1 MEDDS
6 KQTNAG
12 ILGGCRTSF
21 SPWQQQSMWDTSCS
35 CRHPL
40 FQLRQHLLLLDPQ
53 DLHQPSYFSWIC
65 YTVWFVW
72 IHNIYKVGS
81 GPRALFY
88 LILYSHHC
96 LVRHTKV
103 CGLKLVCELM
113 KEFLF
118 CTLLQM
124 CDLVKS
130 ISYCQES
137 HTLRWIW
144 LKLLI
149 GYLLISF
156 CRLLDQRKLPGSEEY
171 VCCATTE
178 QVFVNTASISSSL
191 SPGSNLQTVSYDK
204 VAEFNLSLM
213 TRWLRR
219 SDRW

>member
-6 KQTNAG
+6 KQTNADV
-12 ILGGCRTSF
+12 LGGCRTSF

-40 FQLRQHLLLLDPQ
+40 FRLRQHLLLLDPQ
-53 DLHQPSYFSWIC
+53 DLHQPSNSAEFITPCDSFGSTISLKSVQDLDHFS
-65 YTVWFVW
+65 
-72 IHNIYKVGS
+72 
-81 GPRALFY
+81 
-88 LILYSHHC
+88 
-96 LVRHTKV
+96 
-103 CGLKLVCELM
+103 
-113 KEFLF
+113 
-118 CTLLQM
+118 TLPQM

-178 QVFVNTASISSSL
+178 QVFVNTASTSSSL